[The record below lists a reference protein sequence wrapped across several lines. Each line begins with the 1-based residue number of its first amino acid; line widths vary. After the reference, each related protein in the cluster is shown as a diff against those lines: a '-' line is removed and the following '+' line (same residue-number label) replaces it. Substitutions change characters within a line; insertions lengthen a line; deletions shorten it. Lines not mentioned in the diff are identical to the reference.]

1 MRVGCSGQGAG
12 DVAGEGTT
20 AAVTVTETVGGLTAT
35 SVTPEGSSA
44 VTGTSY
50 VPGSRPATSS

>member
-12 DVAGEGTT
+12 DVAGEGAA
-20 AAVTVTETVGGLTAT
+20 AAVTVTETVGGLAAT
-35 SVTPEGSSA
+35 SVTPEGRSA

-50 VPGSRPATSS
+50 VPG